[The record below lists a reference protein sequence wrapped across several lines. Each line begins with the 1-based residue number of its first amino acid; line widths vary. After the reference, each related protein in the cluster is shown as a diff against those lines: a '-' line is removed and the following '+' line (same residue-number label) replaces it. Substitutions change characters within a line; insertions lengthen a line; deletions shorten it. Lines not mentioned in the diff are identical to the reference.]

1 MTSTIK
7 NDQGAPQAQAP
18 LLDPIDRD
26 SEFLFG
32 LIMALTF
39 TCTLS
44 VATAGDSDIH
54 TVLLSALAGNVAW
67 GFVDAVM
74 YLLSCLAERERGL
87 LALRTVRTAKS
98 TDTVRPIIE
107 DELPDSVVAV
117 LNPQELD
124 ELRAR
129 ISKLP
134 APAGRATLG
143 RRDYLAAI
151 AILAIVVLS
160 SVPVLLPLALIHD
173 PGIALRI
180 SNATAIA
187 LLYCFGRSV
196 GRATGTPPLRTGLA
210 MVAIGVVLVA
220 ITIMLGG

>member
-1 MTSTIK
+1 MTRR
-7 NDQGAPQAQAP
+7 NDQDAPKAHPP

-44 VATAGDSDIH
+44 VATAGDSDIR
-54 TVLLSALAGNVAW
+54 TLMLTALAGNVAW

-87 LALRTVRTAKS
+87 LALRKVRTAKS
-98 TDTVRPIIE
+98 TDAVRPIVE
-107 DELPDSVVAV
+107 DALPDSVVSV

-129 ISKLP
+129 IARLP
-134 APAGRATLG
+134 APASRPTLG

-173 PGIALRI
+173 PVIALRV
-180 SNATAIA
+180 SNGTAIA
-187 LLYCFGRSV
+187 LLLHFGRSV
-196 GRATGTPPLRTGLA
+196 GHATGTPPMRTGLA
-210 MVAIGVVLVA
+210 MVAIGVALVA
-220 ITIMLGG
+220 ITVLLGG